1 MTRFFKKLNR
11 QSSFFDSSK
20 TASEIFQ
27 KFANKGQ
34 SLLEKRQCQILIY
47 QFYHVNG
54 GHQHLFWLTFWK
66 IQNKIK
72 ICHELCNF
80 HFPSVNFYRS
90 CQFLYRSCE
99 SRDSRDRSRIASCR
113 NLIIRIFQNVPKMT
127 DFDKNLTKDD
137 HKTKYPPIF
146 LQPAN

>member
-1 MTRFFKKLNR
+1 MDFLGQTWVL
-11 QSSFFDSSK
+11 SK
-20 TASEIFQ
+20 TVVTIANSDPYETILEGNQ
-27 KFANKGQ
+27 KMSKNFGN
-34 SLLEKRQCQILIY
+34 LFCN
-47 QFYHVNG
+47 VP
-54 GHQHLFWLTFWK
+54 LFWLTFWK

-72 ICHELCNF
+72 ICHQLCNF
-80 HFPSVNFYRS
+80 HFPSVTFYRS

-99 SRDSRDRSRIASCR
+99 SRDSRDRSWMISCR

-146 LQPAN
+146 L